1 VLSYAVSV
9 VVVVVV
15 SRCCCSCFRSFFL
28 FSWWR
33 SVEMQV
39 TRCEIFL
46 DFPSTSSSST
56 SSLFTR
62 RRQKK
67 KKEKAIE
74 NVSLPRRVLV
84 RFFFFFFFFFLLRND
99 CSLSFIL
106 SSSSILQEYGKRVF
120 FTSFLFCC
128 KISYVI
134 SSPRDGY
141 LFLPF
146 ECVFLNARRIRRL
159 YIDNVDYYKT

>member
-1 VLSYAVSV
+1 
-9 VVVVVV
+9 V
-15 SRCCCSCFRSFFL
+15 SRCK
-28 FSWWR
+28 
-33 SVEMQV
+33 V

-46 DFPSTSSSST
+46 DFPSTRPHLH
-56 SSLFTR
+56 SSLEGVKR
-62 RRQKK
+62 K

-84 RFFFFFFFFFLLRND
+84 RFFFFCLLRND
-99 CSLSFIL
+99 CSLSLIL
-106 SSSSILQEYGKRVF
+106 SSSSILREYEKRVF

-141 LFLPF
+141 LFLPC

>member
-1 VLSYAVSV
+1 M
-9 VVVVVV
+9 
-15 SRCCCSCFRSFFL
+15 SRCNMQGVRFFG
-28 FSWWR
+28 FSIW
-33 SVEMQV
+33 S
-39 TRCEIFL
+39 
-46 DFPSTSSSST
+46 P

-84 RFFFFFFFFFLLRND
+84 RFFFFFFCLLRND
-99 CSLSFIL
+99 CSLSLIL
-106 SSSSILQEYGKRVF
+106 SSSSYLREYGKRVF

-159 YIDNVDYYKT
+159 YIDNDDYYKP

>member
-1 VLSYAVSV
+1 
-9 VVVVVV
+9 
-15 SRCCCSCFRSFFL
+15 
-28 FSWWR
+28 
-33 SVEMQV
+33 MQHS
-39 TRCEIFL
+39 RCEIFL

-84 RFFFFFFFFFLLRND
+84 RFFFFFFFFLLRND